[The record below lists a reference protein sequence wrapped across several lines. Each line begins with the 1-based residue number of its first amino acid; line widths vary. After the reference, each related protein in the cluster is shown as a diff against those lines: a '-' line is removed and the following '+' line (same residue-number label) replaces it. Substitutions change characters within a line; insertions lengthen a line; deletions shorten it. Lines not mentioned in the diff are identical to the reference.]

1 MLKYDN
7 KVMASYRYCRVIEA
21 KKVKGIVRDV
31 VVLLGK
37 RGQDGICKKM
47 EVGVQRL
54 TLVTPAEN
62 VQEEVSS
69 YGGEAAEVTVGDQAV
84 NLSDLSSSSN
94 AAQDFKDS
102 REVKNLKVPY
112 WMKPS
117 SDKRTQ
123 LNSIISYATLQ
134 GLKLA

>member
-1 MLKYDN
+1 
-7 KVMASYRYCRVIEA
+7 
-21 KKVKGIVRDV
+21 
-31 VVLLGK
+31 
-37 RGQDGICKKM
+37 M

-54 TLVTPAEN
+54 TLVTPAEK
-62 VQEEVSS
+62 VQQEVSS
-69 YGGEAAEVTVGDQAV
+69 YGGEATDVSVGDQAV

-94 AAQDFKDS
+94 AAKDFKDS
-102 REVKNLKVPY
+102 REVINLKVPS

-123 LNSIISYATLQ
+123 LNSIVSYATLQ